1 MRHDLEQ
8 AADFRLEASC
18 LLGHGLRQRVGVKL
32 LPICSARGA
41 DARSPSDGAALPGRR
56 GRSNRPPRGRI
67 AARRRLLLLPSASA
81 HPIPSGM
88 ALLSPA
94 PRLVAV
100 LGPTTTG
107 KTHLSIERMLGHRS
121 GMIGFP
127 LRLLARENY
136 ARIVKLRGSRA
147 VALITGEE
155 KILPP
160 NPSYFVCTVE
170 SMPLDRPVD
179 FLAVDEI
186 QLCADPER
194 GHVFTARL
202 LHARGLAETMFL
214 GADTIKPL
222 MRRLVPEFEHISR
235 PRFST
240 LAYTGHKKVT
250 RLPRRSA
257 VVAFA
262 VADVFSLAELIRR
275 QRGGT
280 AVVLGALSPR
290 ARNAQ
295 VGMFQAGEVDYLVA
309 TDAIGMGLN
318 MDLDHVAFARIG
330 KFDGR
335 GPRRLTAAEIAQI
348 AGRAGRHMSDGTFGT
363 TAEQGPLAPEIV
375 EAVENH
381 RFDPLTRLNWRNTDL
396 RFESIE
402 ALLKS
407 LDQRPTRPGLV
418 QAREADDHRAL
429 QALARNRGAVRLLWE
444 VCQIP
449 DFRKVMT
456 ESHTRLLALIY
467 GHLAGPAER
476 LPAPWIAAQMAN
488 LDRIDGDI
496 DTLMARI
503 AHIRTWTYITHR
515 SDWVEGA
522 AGWQER
528 ARGIEDRLSDA
539 LHERITQRFVDRRS
553 AFLVRRLASDDELAA
568 SVSATG
574 EVRVEGAFVGRLDGL
589 HFVPDAIDGI
599 EMRMVNAAANRV
611 LRSAIAARAR
621 MLATDADAAFS
632 LDSTGRVCWRGG
644 VVGRLVAG
652 ERLLAPRVEAIAG
665 DFVEGD
671 VRDSV
676 RRRLAAFVRAEIE
689 RRLAPLFALSAL
701 SLGGAARGLAY
712 QLSDLL
718 GSLPATTVAREVA
731 ALDRADRAAMS
742 RSGVRFGA
750 EMVYVE
756 PLLRPDAMRLR
767 ALLWAV
773 RQGRAPPPLPVAR
786 RLSKAFAT
794 DPSLPAAFYTAC
806 GFYVGGGLALRADR
820 AEQLAASARR
830 RARHGAFAA
839 DDRLLQ
845 LAGVDPPGLRR
856 LLTSLG
862 YRAVIDNGAESFVAR
877 PRRREAAPGGA
888 AAAPRDGHPFAKLRE
903 LKLA

>member
-1 MRHDLEQ
+1 
-8 AADFRLEASC
+8 
-18 LLGHGLRQRVGVKL
+18 
-32 LPICSARGA
+32 
-41 DARSPSDGAALPGRR
+41 
-56 GRSNRPPRGRI
+56 
-67 AARRRLLLLPSASA
+67 
-81 HPIPSGM
+81 M
-88 ALLSPA
+88 AMFSPA

-100 LGPTTTG
+100 LGPTNTG
-107 KTHLSIERMLGHRS
+107 KTHLAIERMLGHKS

-136 ARIVKLRGSRA
+136 DRIVKLRGARA

-186 QLCADPER
+186 QLCADPAR

-202 LHARGLAETMFL
+202 FYARGRCETMFL
-214 GADTIKPL
+214 GADTIKHL

-335 GPRRLTAAEIAQI
+335 GPRRLTAAELAQI

-363 TAEQGPLAPEIV
+363 TAEQGPLDPEIV
-375 EAVENH
+375 EAVETH
-381 RFDPLTRLNWRNTDL
+381 RFDPLTRLNWRNTRL
-396 RFESIE
+396 RFESID

-407 LDQRPTRPGLV
+407 LDEPPSLPGLV

-429 QALARNRGAVRLLWE
+429 QALARNREVTELAGHRGGVRLLWE

-456 ESHTRLLALIY
+456 ESHTRLLAHVFT
-467 GHLAGPAER
+467 HLAGPDER
-476 LPAPWIAAQMAN
+476 LPTPWIAGQMN
-488 LDRIDGDI
+488 SLDRTDGDI
-496 DTLMARI
+496 DSLMARI

-522 AGWQER
+522 TAWQEQ

-539 LHERITQRFVDRRS
+539 LHDRITQRFVDRRS
-553 AFLVRRLASDDELAA
+553 AFLVRRLASDEELIA
-568 SVSATG
+568 SVSTSG
-574 EVRVEGAFVGRLDGL
+574 EVRVEGAYVGRLDGL
-589 HFVPDAIDGI
+589 RFVPDAIDGI

-611 LRSAIAARAR
+611 LRSEIAARAR
-621 MLATDADAAFS
+621 LLAADVDEKFAIDAAGI
-632 LDSTGRVCWRGG
+632 LRWRGG
-644 VVGRLVAG
+644 VVGRLIAG
-652 ERLLAPRVEAIAG
+652 ERLLSPRAEPIAG

-671 VRDSV
+671 TREKI
-676 RRRLAAFVRAEIE
+676 RQRLGAFARAEIE
-689 RRLAPLFALSAL
+689 RRLAPLFAISAL
-701 SLGGAARGLAY
+701 PLGGVGRGLAF
-712 QLSDLL
+712 QLADAL
-718 GSLPATTVAREVA
+718 GALPAREVMHQIA
-731 ALDRADRAAMS
+731 QLGPADRAALS
-742 RSGVRFGA
+742 QNGVRFGT
-750 EMVYVE
+750 ETVYVE
-756 PLLRPDAMRLR
+756 PLLRPEALRFR

-773 RQGRAPPPLPVAR
+773 RHGRETPPLPSAR
-786 RLSKAFAT
+786 RLAKAIET
-794 DPSLPAAFYTAC
+794 DRGLPASFYAAL
-806 GFYVGGGLALRADR
+806 GFFVADGLALRADR
-820 AEQLAASARR
+820 LERLAATARR
-830 RARHGAFAA
+830 LGRSGPFAA
-839 DDRLLQ
+839 DAHLGAIAGGE
-845 LAGVDPPGLRR
+845 AGVLRR
-856 LLTSLG
+856 LLVALG
-862 YRAVIDNGAESFVAR
+862 YRAVIDGGVETYLAR
-877 PRRREAAPGGA
+877 PRRRRAATGHSPA
-888 AAAPRDGHPFAKLRE
+888 RPSSREGHPFAKLRE

>member
-1 MRHDLEQ
+1 
-8 AADFRLEASC
+8 
-18 LLGHGLRQRVGVKL
+18 
-32 LPICSARGA
+32 
-41 DARSPSDGAALPGRR
+41 
-56 GRSNRPPRGRI
+56 
-67 AARRRLLLLPSASA
+67 
-81 HPIPSGM
+81 M
-88 ALLSPA
+88 AMFSPA

-100 LGPTTTG
+100 LGPTNTG
-107 KTHLSIERMLGHRS
+107 KTHLAIERMLGHKS

-136 ARIVKLRGSRA
+136 DRIVKMRGARA

-170 SMPLDRPVD
+170 LMPLDRAVD

-363 TAEQGPLAPEIV
+363 TAEQGPLDGEIV
-375 EAVENH
+375 EAVETH
-381 RFDPLTRLNWRNTDL
+381 RFDPLTRLNWRNTKL
-396 RFESIE
+396 HFESIE
-402 ALLKS
+402 ALLQS
-407 LDQRPTRPGLV
+407 LDQRPSLPGLV
-418 QAREADDHRAL
+418 QARQADDHRAL
-429 QALARNRGAVRLLWE
+429 QALARNRDVTQLAGNRGTVRLLWE

-456 ESHTRLLALIY
+456 DSHTRLLAHIFS
-467 GHLAGPAER
+467 HLAGPEER
-476 LPAPWIAAQMAN
+476 LPTQWIAGQMNN
-488 LDRIDGDI
+488 LDRTDGDI

-522 AGWQER
+522 TSWQEQ

-553 AFLVRRLASDDELAA
+553 AFLVRRLASDDELIA
-568 SVSATG
+568 SVSASG
-574 EVRVEGAFVGRLDGL
+574 EVRVEGAYVGRLDGL
-589 HFVPDAIDGI
+589 RFLPDAIDGI
-599 EMRMVNAAANRV
+599 EMRMVNTAANRV
-611 LRSAIAARAR
+611 LRGEIASRAR
-621 MLATDADAAFS
+621 LLSTDADQAFTI
-632 LDSTGRVCWRGG
+632 DATGALRWRGG
-644 VVGRLVAG
+644 VVGRLAAG
-652 ERLLAPRVEAIAG
+652 ERMLAPRVEAIGG
-665 DFVEGD
+665 DFIEGD
-671 VRDSV
+671 IREKI
-676 RRRLAAFVRAEIE
+676 RQRLAAFVRAEIE
-689 RRLAPLFALSAL
+689 RRLAPLFAISAL
-701 SLGGAARGLAY
+701 PLGSVARGLAF
-712 QLSDLL
+712 QLADAL
-718 GSLPATTVAREVA
+718 GNLPAAEMVRQVA
-731 ALDRADRAAMS
+731 ALDRADRAALS
-742 RSGVRFGA
+742 RNGVRFGA
-750 EMVYVE
+750 ETVYVE
-756 PLLRPDAMRLR
+756 PLLRPDAVRFR

-773 RQGRAPPPLPVAR
+773 RFGRTPPALPGVR
-786 RLSKAFAT
+786 RLAKAIET
-794 DPSLPAAFYTAC
+794 DPSLPLSFYAAI
-806 GFYVGGGLALRADR
+806 GFFAANGLALRADR
-820 AEQLAASARR
+820 IERLAATARELSR
-830 RARHGAFAA
+830 LGPFAA
-839 DDRLLQ
+839 DDRLAAI
-845 LAGVDPPGLRR
+845 AGVETAALRR
-856 LLTSLG
+856 VLTALG
-862 YRAVIDNGAESFVAR
+862 YRAVISGGLEAFVAR
-877 PRRREAAPGGA
+877 PRRRRDISAARPPGE
-888 AAAPRDGHPFAKLRE
+888 GHPFAKLQE